1 MAKARD
7 YKRENKLRDQKRGK
21 ASATAD
27 RVARNKAR
35 QKAIKSGKA
44 SVGDGTD
51 VLHKKP
57 FKKGGSRSTKGTT
70 VGSRSKNRAEGG
82 RVGDNASKGKKK
94 KA

>member
-1 MAKARD
+1 MAKKRN
-7 YKRENKLRDQKRGK
+7 YKRENKLRDQKKGK

-51 VLHKKP
+51 VLHSKP
-57 FKKGGSRSTKGTT
+57 FKKGGSRSTTGTR
-70 VGSRSKNRAEGG
+70 VGSRSANRAEGG
-82 RVGDNASKGKKK
+82 RVGGPGKGKKK
-94 KA
+94 K